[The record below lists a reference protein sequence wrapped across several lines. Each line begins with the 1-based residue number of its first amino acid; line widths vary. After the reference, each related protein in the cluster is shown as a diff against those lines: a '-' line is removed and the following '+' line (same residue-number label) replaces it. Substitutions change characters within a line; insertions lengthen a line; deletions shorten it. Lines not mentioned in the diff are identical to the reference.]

1 MEVVADLPA
10 DPQAAEPVQVR
21 KGPLHRPAFGTESGA
36 VLGATSGDDRL
47 DSQVPGK
54 AAVFVSV
61 GPVAAGNALPG
72 QDALAQKLGRRAS
85 QAPTPFNG
93 LRLAASACIRG
104 AGPSG
109 PVERPERAPM
119 DHVP

>member
-61 GPVAAGNALPG
+61 GPVAAGERTTGPRRPG
-72 QDALAQKLGRRAS
+72 AETR
-85 QAPTPFNG
+85 TPG
-93 LRLAASACIRG
+93 L
-104 AGPSG
+104 SG
-109 PVERPERAPM
+109 PDPI
-119 DHVP
+119 